1 MVKKKVKEKK
11 KKEIEEDDDEESGK
25 SEEEL
30 DIDIGNVEEEVK
42 KLGSLLKGNNVDI
55 ERVHVKGSKP
65 IEQLKKRDK
74 IKIDGIEFEID
85 SQYVLIDHGKTK
97 EIAIDIFNPKTD
109 KDYQL
114 RYFSN
119 QVETSLEFYELQEIL
134 YVRRKVERVEW

>member
-11 KKEIEEDDDEESGK
+11 KKEVEEDDDEESGK

-42 KLGSLLKGNNVDI
+42 KLGSLLKGDNVDV

-65 IEQLKKRDK
+65 IGQLKKGNK
-74 IKIDGIEFEID
+74 IKIDGVEFEVD

-97 EIAIDIFNPKTD
+97 EMAIDIFNPKTD

-134 YVRRKVERVEW
+134 YVRRKIERVEW